1 MQKEESRSIAREHQR
16 CEREADSKF
25 WETCSFIEKCSIK
38 GKLQS
43 HKCYF
48 KHNKKKDQVFCFL
61 SVKTLLKVGTKS
73 VLREEMISLIIGKKF
88 KLSTG
93 EQK

>member
-16 CEREADSKF
+16 CKREADRKF

-43 HKCYF
+43 HNF
-48 KHNKKKDQVFCFL
+48 KQNKKKDQVFCFL
-61 SVKTLLKVGTKS
+61 SVKTVLKVGTKS
-73 VLREEMISLIIGKKF
+73 VLREEIINLIIGKKF
-88 KLSTG
+88 KLSIG